1 MSAENRQG
9 VPDRFTLRKEYF
21 GGLVL
26 DSRSPRNEFLQPQE
40 YEFLSRLKEAEGVF
54 FDKVLESNPDLAQ
67 RVNTFVETGFVER
80 GPNGELLL
88 TNIRLITPP
97 DQIRDRVLTA
107 PIRVYDMYT
116 RKCNLSCEHCYAAS
130 NPFIKEERRTLNQTA
145 DIMRKF
151 YDAGVVEWRF
161 TGGEPTVYPD
171 LFDAI
176 DIAQGLGM
184 NVSMNSNGWWSENTA
199 QKILTAGISEMVI
212 SIEGEPG
219 TNDLRRKVGSYDHV
233 VDALDKVAHHNRFY
247 PDKGIHVVINTAV
260 GRDNVDD
267 AEFVVRL
274 AAKYGHDVNFLPLKP
289 SGRARHGLQSA
300 MLSTRE
306 WMEFSR
312 RVQQLRTDPEIQAS
326 GIKLT
331 HRYKDLFC
339 PTAPDQTGKPYPFN
353 YAECGATTTAISMFP
368 DGRVFACPFVIEF
381 DVKNEFVGPNM
392 ITSSV
397 EEAWNHVNIDKF
409 RTAEKIQGCTDCGH
423 LSKGCRG
430 ACKATVLGYGG
441 EITDGKLVGEDPYC
455 YVSLIDQENIMIEEG
470 RNQGRQMLPL
480 IQIDDIPTL

>member
-1 MSAENRQG
+1 MSAENRAT
-9 VPDRFTLRKEYF
+9 PDRFTLRKEYF

-26 DSRSPRNEFLQPQE
+26 DSHSPKAEFLNPQE

-54 FDKVLESNPDLAQ
+54 FSSVLENNPDLAK
-67 RVNTFVETGFVER
+67 RVNAFAQTGFIER
-80 GPNGELLL
+80 GLQGEVIL
-88 TNIRLITPP
+88 TNIRLVSPP
-97 DQIRDRVLTA
+97 DQIRDGVLTA

-116 RKCNLSCEHCYAAS
+116 RRCNLSCEHCYAAS
-130 NPFIKEERRTLNQTA
+130 NPFIKEDRRTIEQTA

-151 YDAGVVEWRF
+151 YDSGAVEWRF

-199 QKILTAGISEMVI
+199 QKIVESGITEMVI

-233 VDALDKVAHHNRFY
+233 VDALDRVDHHNRFK
-247 PDKGIHVVINTAV
+247 PDTRINVIINTAV
-260 GRDNVDD
+260 GRDNVND
-267 AEFVVRL
+267 AEFVVKL

-289 SGRARHGLQSA
+289 SGRARHGLQSV

-312 RVQQLRTDPEIQAS
+312 KVQQLREDPEVKAS
-326 GIKLT
+326 GINLS

-339 PTAPDQTGKPYPFN
+339 PTAPDRSDKPYPFN

-381 DVKNEFVGPNM
+381 DVDNKFVGPNM
-392 ITSSV
+392 VTSSV
-397 EEAWNHVNIDKF
+397 EEAWNHVNIDTF
-409 RTAEKIQGCTDCGH
+409 RTAEKTQGCTDCDH

-441 EITDGKLVGEDPYC
+441 EITEGKLIGEDPYC
-455 YVSLIDQENIMIEEG
+455 YVNLMNEEEIMIEKEKG
-470 RNQGRQMLPL
+470 KNRRMLPL
-480 IQIDDIPTL
+480 IPLGDIKVQ